1 MKSKCVFV
9 VLVLL
14 IVVGC
19 STSRTKG
26 PVPPKNKMKPAA
38 RTSEATLPFPAD
50 PGAPRSEINSPE
62 EWSSPEKS
70 RQIKTWLERS
80 RGYLEKSQFD
90 EALQEA
96 EQVFR
101 IEADHLEAS
110 RLVDEIKEKARGRG
124 EEEGLFLQGVYQE
137 EIKERVGRYAGEA
150 EAHLRA
156 GRWGAA
162 RMAAE
167 KLLLL
172 DPENREGHRLLAL
185 LEVEE
190 EISQPPLP
198 RQGPRRS

>member
-1 MKSKCVFV
+1 M
-9 VLVLL
+9 VLL

-19 STSRTKG
+19 STSRG
-26 PVPPKNKMKPAA
+26 RGSPPPKNKMKPAA
-38 RTSEATLPFPAD
+38 RTIEMALPTVVD
-50 PGAPRSEINSPE
+50 PISPRSEMKSPE
-62 EWSSPEKS
+62 EWSPAEKS
-70 RQIKTWLERS
+70 KQIKTWLERS

-90 EALQEA
+90 EALREA
-96 EQVFR
+96 EQIFR

-150 EAHLRA
+150 ETHLRA
-156 GRWGAA
+156 GRLGAA
-162 RMAAE
+162 RMAVE

-190 EISQPPLP
+190 EISQPSLP
-198 RQGPRRS
+198 ETVQAGNEARKAL

>member
-1 MKSKCVFV
+1 MKSKWLLA

-14 IVVGC
+14 IIVGC
-19 STSRTKG
+19 STSRVKG
-26 PVPPKNKMKPAA
+26 PVPLKNTMKSAA
-38 RTSEATLPFPAD
+38 RTTEATLLTDF
-50 PGAPRSEINSPE
+50 GVPRSEMKSSE
-62 EWSSPEKS
+62 EWSSSEKS

-80 RGYLEKSQFD
+80 RGYLEKGQFD

-96 EQVFR
+96 EQVFG

-124 EEEGLFLQGVYQE
+124 EEEGLFLQSVYQE
-137 EIKERVGRYAGEA
+137 EIKERVGRYAAEA

-162 RMAAE
+162 RMATE

-185 LEVEE
+185 LDVEE

-198 RQGPRRS
+198 KQGSRRP